1 MYHVDDGD
9 AQGSCGESNEQAT
22 REVYSSSRKKTFPCI
37 VLGYVYMML
46 IPCCLF
52 PFFSVK

>member
-1 MYHVDDGD
+1 MMVMLKDLV
-9 AQGSCGESNEQAT
+9 QGGNEQAT
-22 REVYSSSRKKTFPCI
+22 REVYVSSRKKTFPCI
-37 VLGYVYMML
+37 VLGYVYMLL